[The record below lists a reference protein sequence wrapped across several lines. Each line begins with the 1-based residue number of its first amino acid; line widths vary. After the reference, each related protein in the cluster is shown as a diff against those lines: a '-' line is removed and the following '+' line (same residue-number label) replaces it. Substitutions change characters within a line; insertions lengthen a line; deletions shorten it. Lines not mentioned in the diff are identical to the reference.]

1 MKKMILIFLVFFLTL
16 WNTFAINWDDIITH
30 TSTIIAW
37 NESEDVIDV
46 WYDWIVDTVYISSEI
61 EAHIQIFDDL
71 TLLFDGVVSD
81 GVIFEETFI
90 VRDTFRIVNHDNK
103 DISFFHSWYRFI
115 EWTDVNFVWIP
126 TDTVI
131 KDNWW
136 MLQEYEFL
144 RQNELFNF
152 YQIELTAL
160 LLLTMM
166 VFLKKYSFW
175 WRTTLKSFK

>member
-1 MKKMILIFLVFFLTL
+1 
-16 WNTFAINWDDIITH
+16 
-30 TSTIIAW
+30 
-37 NESEDVIDV
+37 
-46 WYDWIVDTVYISSEI
+46 
-61 EAHIQIFDDL
+61 
-71 TLLFDGVVSD
+71 
-81 GVIFEETFI
+81 
-90 VRDTFRIVNHDNK
+90 
-103 DISFFHSWYRFI
+103 
-115 EWTDVNFVWIP
+115 
-126 TDTVI
+126 
-131 KDNWW
+131 